1 MLPAPVFLLGK
12 LYGQKSLAGYIPWG
26 HKKSDKTAH
35 TQDKNRHI
43 GCCMRYHN
51 FLKNL
56 LKSWIRKNRH
66 FKNSFRFSAKLS
78 RRYRIFYMLYPQ
90 YPQPSHC
97 QIPKQMV
104 HCHYQC
110 GHNATSQSPEL
121 HQFSFD
127 VVHSMGF
134 DKCIVIDIYHY
145 IIQNGFSALKIL
157 SFLPFHPFLHTNSTD
172 LFNVSM
178 AFPIPE
184 GHRELILEQHGG

>member
-1 MLPAPVFLLGK
+1 MKRGGFASCIRK
-12 LYGQKSLAGYIPWG
+12 IPWSRKCYLLQYFCLENSMDRRAWRAILHGG

-104 HCHYQC
+104 HCQYQC

-121 HQFSFD
+121 H
-127 VVHSMGF
+127 
-134 DKCIVIDIYHY
+134 
-145 IIQNGFSALKIL
+145 
-157 SFLPFHPFLHTNSTD
+157 
-172 LFNVSM
+172 
-178 AFPIPE
+178 
-184 GHRELILEQHGG
+184 